1 MADTPATEQTLQ
13 ELLVQ
18 AQKMNATL
26 TKLTG
31 VLGKTASSGTAGSGG
46 GASAANTAMSGL
58 ASTVSKFLPMLGP
71 AGRALSVLITA
82 VEMVSKVF
90 NGLAGFMSGLIDK
103 VGKVAG
109 ILGEFAMTASSGNM
123 KLSNMVDVMGD
134 LAKEIPI
141 IGGLLGALAGPIKY
155 VIQRQEESLA
165 MFRKMSSVGAGVGES
180 LETLRANARSTGMSL
195 DEYEKVVSKN
205 GAVFATMGGDVQ
217 NGVKLFNKSMQ
228 EVMGK
233 DSEVSRAFFGM
244 GYTTDQAA
252 EAVANYMRSQG
263 SMNKQG
269 LQDSKA
275 VAAAALEA
283 AQQTQYLA
291 ESTGKRREQIEEE
304 IKKATEE
311 ENWQAYLA
319 GLSEQGAKDATAK
332 LKEALAHGGKDAGD
346 MVKTGLMTGIV
357 QPLTASQMKTDAML
371 GGAMTKY
378 ATSIVNA
385 SGTTDQQFGQMSR
398 ANADLAIG
406 TRGAVE
412 QFRTVNGLLLG
423 QGKQGLIDAAV
434 VANSTRAM
442 ENGRIKNA
450 EQIVAEDAARMKKIK
465 EAGGSDA
472 ANLAQQTQNLRQFGT
487 VIDSIL
493 GTLSKTFL
501 PLINMMIDGFQK
513 VVLNLAEKIKPMMEQ
528 FSAWLT
534 PWVAKFTKINSWE
547 EFKTVMFAFW
557 KDIKEKAGPLIKDVW
572 ESVKPVMFDAISK
585 LFGFLWDALKT
596 SVIPRWM
603 RSDTDSEKE
612 QDRLEKIA
620 KLKKE
625 MAREEEIVAKGGRAG
640 GYAQRRL
647 EDLKKKMEELNSS
660 GGNSGAASNNAPS
673 NSSAPNTDNAKVA
686 RDWAYSLMTG
696 QAKPGDVPAT
706 IKAQVDSLQ
715 NDPDLKKQAEAYR
728 ADMAR
733 KELEA
738 QQKREAEAA
747 ATRAAQTAPA
757 QQNTPTPVPKPP
769 TSTSQD
775 SRADSATVLNNSIAR
790 LVQLQQETAENTKK
804 TASLIASR
812 GNLFR
817 S

>member
-1 MADTPATEQTLQ
+1 
-13 ELLVQ
+13 
-18 AQKMNATL
+18 
-26 TKLTG
+26 
-31 VLGKTASSGTAGSGG
+31 
-46 GASAANTAMSGL
+46 
-58 ASTVSKFLPMLGP
+58 
-71 AGRALSVLITA
+71 
-82 VEMVSKVF
+82 
-90 NGLAGFMSGLIDK
+90 
-103 VGKVAG
+103 
-109 ILGEFAMTASSGNM
+109 
-123 KLSNMVDVMGD
+123 
-134 LAKEIPI
+134 
-141 IGGLLGALAGPIKY
+141 
-155 VIQRQEESLA
+155 
-165 MFRKMSSVGAGVGES
+165 MSSVGAGVGES

-378 ATSIVNA
+378 ATSIVKA
-385 SGTTDQQFGQMSR
+385 SGTTEQQFGQMSR

-465 EAGGSDA
+465 EAGSSDA

-501 PLINMMIDGFQK
+501 PLINMLIDGFQK

-557 KDIKEKAGPLIKDVW
+557 KDVKEKAGPLIKDVW
-572 ESVKPVMFDAISK
+572 ESVKPVMFEAISK

-660 GGNSGAASNNAPS
+660 GGNSGSASNNAPS

-706 IKAQVDSLQ
+706 IKAQVESLQ

-757 QQNTPTPVPKPP
+757 QQTTPTPVPKPP